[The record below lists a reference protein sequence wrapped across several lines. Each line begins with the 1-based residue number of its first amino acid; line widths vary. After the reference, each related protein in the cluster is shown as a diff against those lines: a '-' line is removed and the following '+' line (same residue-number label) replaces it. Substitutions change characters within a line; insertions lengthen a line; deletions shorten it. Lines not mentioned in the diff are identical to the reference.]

1 MNQPEISFSGSTLT
15 VENRSWQVEYPI
27 HQAFT
32 LKDKV
37 FVLYDPDCKL
47 DDKFGQFPNLIAFD
61 FEGRKLWTAELPTSE
76 SQDCYYQIKQENGL
90 TADSWKSF
98 SCVID
103 QESGKIKRKTFYK

>member
-27 HQAFT
+27 HQAFA

-47 DDKFGQFPNLIAFD
+47 DDKIGQFPNLIAFD
-61 FEGRKLWTAELPTSE
+61 FEGRKLWTAELPTNE
-76 SQDCYYQIKQENGL
+76 SQDCYYQITQKNGL

-103 QESGKIKRKTFYK
+103 RESGKIKGKTFYK